1 MRRLASL
8 ALALPLMAQAPVTV
22 NVKDVNLKRT
32 WAGLRPG
39 SPDELPILGPM
50 AGVEGYLNAC
60 GHFRTG
66 ILTSAITGVMLD
78 ALVRNEPLPL
88 DVTPENLDALGAF
101 GAEGTI
107 RVGHR
112 TGKPEPI
119 FPRIEEKPVE
129 EAEMK
134 KAAIEKEKPEP
145 ETK

>member
-1 MRRLASL
+1 MRC
-8 ALALPLMAQAPVTV
+8 LPEL
-22 NVKDVNLKRT
+22 KDVNLKRT

-88 DVTPENLDALGAF
+88 DVTPFLADRFDLQ
-101 GAEGTI
+101 
-107 RVGHR
+107 
-112 TGKPEPI
+112 
-119 FPRIEEKPVE
+119 PVRLSNV
-129 EAEMK
+129 
-134 KAAIEKEKPEP
+134 IGG
-145 ETK
+145 